1 MVVCIGTGP
10 DVTLSP
16 SDNMT
21 EPTRSAR
28 DWDARYKAV
37 DEGLFGES
45 PNEYLRRFCECSDF
59 VEFTSRHAEACRV
72 LCLADGDGRNGTWLA
87 QCGYQVTAVDHSAE
101 ATRRAL
107 ARDKTAGVTVERITA
122 DLADWMPEAGRT
134 WDFSCILYLHG
145 TRVLRE
151 RAVRLAYEVLEH
163 DGWFLLESFS
173 KAQADPDTMGP
184 DDPDKL
190 YNGAELQTWLSDA
203 LIIEATSE
211 RILLEEGRRHAGEAE
226 VERLVA
232 RRRFSAGSGVNP
244 ANQWL

>member
-1 MVVCIGTGP
+1 
-10 DVTLSP
+10 
-16 SDNMT
+16 MT

-28 DWDARYKAV
+28 DWDARYQAV
-37 DEGLFGES
+37 EEGLFGEA
-45 PNEYLRRFCECSDF
+45 PNEYLRLFCARSDF
-59 VEFTSRHAEACRV
+59 TDFKSGLTRPCRA

-87 QCGYQVTAVDHSAE
+87 QCGYEVTAVDHSAE

-107 ARDKTAGVTVERITA
+107 ERDKAAGVTVERITA

-145 TRVLRE
+145 TSALRE
-151 RAVRLAYEVLEH
+151 RAIRLAYETLEH
-163 DGWFLLESFS
+163 DGWFLLEGFS
-173 KAQADPDTMGP
+173 KAQADLDTMGP

-190 YNGAELQTWLSDA
+190 YDGTELMTWLSDA
-203 LIIEATSE
+203 LVVEATSG
-211 RILLEEGRRHAGEAE
+211 RIVLEEGRRHAGEAE